1 MFEKLLQNKSFKSLL
16 MSQFKNIVK
25 DNGVKHI
32 IINVS
37 ENGELGE
44 ITIYKE
50 NIRIIKESEYSHYK
64 NYLEKLKSSL

>member
-1 MFEKLLQNKSFKSLL
+1 